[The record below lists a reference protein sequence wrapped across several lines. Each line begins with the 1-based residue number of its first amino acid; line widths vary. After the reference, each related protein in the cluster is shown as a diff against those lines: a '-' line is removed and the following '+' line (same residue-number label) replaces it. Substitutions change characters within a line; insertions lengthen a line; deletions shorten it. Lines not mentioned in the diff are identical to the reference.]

1 MQIELSLRVPF
12 FSTEDESKVM
22 MCIENLLG
30 FQPELKRIDGAEIT
44 FFTAENLP
52 IDVLKRLFNHIRQN
66 FIIDSVRRCIIRD
79 YSSNSLVIPLHKQAL
94 FTNKIAFTTEGTSSP
109 LGNVEL
115 IIQLDDCDKFMEWF
129 VPKTEDGKELVIRK
143 FSEIANL

>member
-1 MQIELSLRVPF
+1 MQVKLSLRVPL

-22 MCIENLLG
+22 MCIENLLSV
-30 FQPELKRIDGAEIT
+30 QPELKRIDGAEIT

-52 IDVLKRLFNHIRQN
+52 IGVLKRLFNHIRQN
-66 FIIDSVRRCIIRD
+66 FILDSVRKCIVRD

-94 FTNKIAFTTEGTSSP
+94 FANKIAFTTEGTSSP

-115 IIQLDDCDKFMEWF
+115 IIQPDNFDKFMEWF
-129 VPKTEDGKELVIRK
+129 VPKTEDGKELSPRK
-143 FSEIANL
+143 FSELANL